1 MTTYQA
7 IGTSLATTSSSNAPS
22 SSQRLPST
30 DPSRLAPEDAF
41 YAHSPP
47 RRQRDKEAYARVNGG
62 YIDADSVSLRNG
74 VQTRRKRDKERGRS
88 GSRKNNGV
96 WKKLLWVKQ
105 SCIHVLAMQ
114 KSVRSDRLHRS

>member
-7 IGTSLATTSSSNAPS
+7 IGTSLLSPNGFSTQP

-41 YAHSPP
+41 NAHSPP
-47 RRQRDKEAYARVNGG
+47 PRLRGKEAYSRVDGG
-62 YIDADSVSLRNG
+62 YVDPDSMSVRSEGN
-74 VQTRRKRDKERGRS
+74 VRRRRDKERGRS

-105 SCIHVLAMQ
+105 SCTNALDLCIP
-114 KSVRSDRLHRS
+114 